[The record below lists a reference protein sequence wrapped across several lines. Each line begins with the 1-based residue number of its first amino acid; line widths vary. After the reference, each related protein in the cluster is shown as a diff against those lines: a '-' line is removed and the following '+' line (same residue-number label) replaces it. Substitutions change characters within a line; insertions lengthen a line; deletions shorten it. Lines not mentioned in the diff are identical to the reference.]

1 MQYRKSAARWQQS
14 LIFSRLQR
22 CISGASHLSD
32 GHDEAGLIMWSL
44 TSPFTVLVSRINDLL
59 LHIDFIFSSCILG
72 YIFLELSAFFFLLHV
87 HLDTLC
93 KRKKKRKEMPW
104 TDCLKQPSDVWG
116 RILAS
121 KQGHCSECDPLTRC
135 SEEEEKKGALHDQ
148 CRERERHIQT
158 EREREGGEKEREREW
173 VSQLLSVF
181 SAEEPESSLA
191 ASPETQTRYV
201 SNRLL
206 QVGEVIPVTRL
217 GASQTHTASLIWSVC
232 LTCLNIQSALLGCK
246 ASPSNWDAC
255 GCRWRCWK
263 CCPVNDTGCGAE
275 TKQLQSAVWQF
286 FIYKKKRIQLFP
298 VSVCDAFRGKSWRH
312 SCRLK

>member
-1 MQYRKSAARWQQS
+1 MCTWIHS
-14 LIFSRLQR
+14 
-22 CISGASHLSD
+22 
-32 GHDEAGLIMWSL
+32 
-44 TSPFTVLVSRINDLL
+44 V
-59 LHIDFIFSSCILG
+59 
-72 YIFLELSAFFFLLHV
+72 
-87 HLDTLC
+87 
-93 KRKKKRKEMPW
+93 KKKKKMPW
-104 TDCLKQPSDVWG
+104 TDCLKHPSDAWG

-148 CRERERHIQT
+148 CRERERERHRQKERGG
-158 EREREGGEKEREREW
+158 ERERKRKREWEREW

-246 ASPSNWDAC
+246 ASPSNWDGC
-255 GCRWRCWK
+255 GCRWRC
-263 CCPVNDTGCGAE
+263 
-275 TKQLQSAVWQF
+275 
-286 FIYKKKRIQLFP
+286 
-298 VSVCDAFRGKSWRH
+298 
-312 SCRLK
+312 